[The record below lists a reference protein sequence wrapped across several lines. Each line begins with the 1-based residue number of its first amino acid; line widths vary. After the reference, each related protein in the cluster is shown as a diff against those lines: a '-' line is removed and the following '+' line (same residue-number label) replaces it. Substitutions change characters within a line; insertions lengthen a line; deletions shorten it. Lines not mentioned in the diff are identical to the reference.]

1 MSDPPMSSPAT
12 MSACRV
18 EKGEPGVACVFV
30 MVFSPSLCGKDYG
43 VVGGELQPERLRE
56 SEEGFLEDG
65 HLEPVGDAATLFVG
79 VIVKS
84 Q

>member
-1 MSDPPMSSPAT
+1 
-12 MSACRV
+12 
-18 EKGEPGVACVFV
+18 
-30 MVFSPSLCGKDYG
+30 MVFSPSLWGKDYG